1 VLHPFEKKQPSKG
14 TVVLEYPPTALL
26 VKFDGAEWV
35 LGDLDPGVY
44 PVKVQKKD
52 WYVDSDSP
60 KPKIK
65 VTREQVGIG
74 PDYARTAYSTQGL
87 TLDAALVDLC
97 FSDETNPTT
106 AYVALSRVRGADDVL
121 IIQDFDIE
129 PFQQGI
135 PVGPKW
141 LLKTLRRED
150 LSADIAAYD
159 DALIAQR
166 EAEVIARDAVKATN
180 GSKLK
185 AKKKI
190 SNKGRVRTAEQNAAK
205 RLRES
210 TDEQKAAKR
219 LRQSTD
225 EQKAAKRLRDSKR
238 VRTDEQK
245 AAERLRQSTD
255 EQKAAKRLH
264 DSKRVRTDE
273 QKAAERLRQST
284 DEQKAAKRLRD
295 SKRVRTDEQK
305 AAKRLRDR
313 KQKAAKRV

>member
-1 VLHPFEKKQPSKG
+1 MLHPFEKKQPSKG
-14 TVVLEYPPTALL
+14 TVVLEYPPTSLL

-74 PDYARTAYSTQGL
+74 TDYARTAYSTQGL
-87 TLDAALVDLC
+87 ILDAALVDLC

-121 IIQDFDIE
+121 IIQDFNIE
-129 PFQQGI
+129 PFQQGT

-166 EAEVIARDAVKATN
+166 EAEVIARDAVKATKD
-180 GSKLK
+180 SMLK

-190 SNKGRVRTAEQNAAK
+190 SNKRRGPQVRTVGQKAAK

-210 TDEQKAAKR
+210 TV
-219 LRQSTD
+219 
-225 EQKAAKRLRDSKR
+225 EQKAAKRLRDSNR
-238 VRTDEQK
+238 VREVRTAEQK
-245 AAERLRQSTD
+245 E
-255 EQKAAKRLH
+255 
-264 DSKRVRTDE
+264 
-273 QKAAERLRQST
+273 
-284 DEQKAAKRLRD
+284 AKRLRD
-295 SKRVRTDEQK
+295 SQRVRTAEQK
-305 AAKRLRDR
+305 AARR
-313 KQKAAKRV
+313 KS

>member
-1 VLHPFEKKQPSKG
+1 M
-14 TVVLEYPPTALL
+14 LEYPPTALL
-26 VKFDGAEWV
+26 VKFDSAEWV

-121 IIQDFDIE
+121 IIQDFNIE
-129 PFQQGI
+129 PFQQGT

-166 EAEVIARDAVKATN
+166 EAEVIARDAVKATKD
-180 GSKLK
+180 SMLK

-190 SNKGRVRTAEQNAAK
+190 SNKRRGPQVRTAEQKAAKQLRESTDEQKAAKRLRESKRVHTAEQKAAKRLRDSKRVRTAEQKAAK

-219 LRQSTD
+219 LRESTD
-225 EQKAAKRLRDSKR
+225 EQKAAKRLRNSKR
-238 VRTDEQK
+238 VRTNEQK
-245 AAERLRQSTD
+245 AA
-255 EQKAAKRLH
+255 
-264 DSKRVRTDE
+264 
-273 QKAAERLRQST
+273 
-284 DEQKAAKRLRD
+284 
-295 SKRVRTDEQK
+295 
-305 AAKRLRDR
+305 
-313 KQKAAKRV
+313 